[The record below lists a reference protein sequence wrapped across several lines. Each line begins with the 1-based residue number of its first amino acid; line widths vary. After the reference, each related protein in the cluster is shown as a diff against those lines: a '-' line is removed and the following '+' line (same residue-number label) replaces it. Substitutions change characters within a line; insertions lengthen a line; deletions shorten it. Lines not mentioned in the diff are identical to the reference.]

1 MTTLRRRQA
10 IAALMAPFA
19 LPARAQPEPARV
31 AAASDL
37 QFALPEVAAA
47 FHRAGA
53 QRVQL
58 SFGSSGN
65 FTRQIQQ
72 GAPFDLFLS
81 ADEAFVLRL
90 ADAGLTRDGGTLYAL
105 GHIALVVPLRS
116 TIALDAQLAGLKRD
130 WGSIQR
136 FAIANP
142 ELAPY
147 GRAAR
152 EALQRL
158 GLWETA
164 QAKLVLGEN
173 VAQAT
178 QFVSTAAAQAGIASL
193 SLAMAPAVAA
203 STRHLPLPRSLH
215 EPLRQRMVLLRK
227 ARPVAASFHDFVA
240 GAAGQAI
247 LARHGFARPE
257 P

>member
-1 MTTLRRRQA
+1 MSRIGRRQA
-10 IAALMAPFA
+10 IAALMAPLA
-19 LPARAQPEPARV
+19 LPVRAQAEPARV

-37 QFALPEVAAA
+37 QFVLPEVAAA

-65 FTRQIQQ
+65 FARQIQQ

-81 ADEAFVLRL
+81 ADEGFALRL
-90 ADAGLTRDGGTLYAL
+90 ADAGLTRDRGVLYAL
-105 GHIALVVPLRS
+105 GHIALVVPTAS
-116 TIALDAQLAGLKRD
+116 TIGLDAQLAGLRRD
-130 WGSIQR
+130 WDRVQR

-158 GLWETA
+158 GLWEMA
-164 QAKLVLGEN
+164 QARLVLGEN
-173 VAQAT
+173 ISQTT
-178 QFVSTAAAQAGIASL
+178 QFVATGAAQAGIVSL
-193 SLAMAPAVAA
+193 SLATAPAVAA
-203 STRHLPLPRSLH
+203 VTRHLPLSRTLH
-215 EPLRQRMVLLRK
+215 EPLRQRMVLLK
-227 ARPVAASFHDFVA
+227 GARPDAAAFHDFVA
-240 GAAGQAI
+240 GAEGQAI
-247 LARHGFARPE
+247 FARHGFARPDA
-257 P
+257 

>member
-1 MTTLRRRQA
+1 MSAIGRRQA
-10 IAALMAPFA
+10 IAALMAPLA
-19 LPARAQPEPARV
+19 LPGWAQAEPTRV

-37 QFALPEVAAA
+37 QFVLPEVAAA
-47 FHRAGA
+47 FHRAGS

-65 FTRQIQQ
+65 FARQIQQ

-81 ADEAFVLRL
+81 ADEGFALRL
-90 ADAGLTRDGGTLYAL
+90 ADAGLTRDRGMLYAL
-105 GHIALVVPLRS
+105 GHIALIVPAAS
-116 TIALDAQLAGLKRD
+116 TIALDPQLAGLRRD
-130 WGSIQR
+130 WHRVQR

-158 GLWETA
+158 GMWELA

-173 VAQAT
+173 ISQTT
-178 QFVSTAAAQAGIASL
+178 QFVATGAAQAGIASL
-193 SLAMAPAVAA
+193 SLAAAPAVAA
-203 STRHLPLPRSLH
+203 VARHLPLPRSLH
-215 EPLRQRMVLLRK
+215 EPLRQRMVLLK
-227 ARPVAASFHDFVA
+227 GARPDAVAFHDFVV
-240 GAAGQAI
+240 GAEAQAI
-247 LARHGFARPE
+247 FARHGFARPE
-257 P
+257 S